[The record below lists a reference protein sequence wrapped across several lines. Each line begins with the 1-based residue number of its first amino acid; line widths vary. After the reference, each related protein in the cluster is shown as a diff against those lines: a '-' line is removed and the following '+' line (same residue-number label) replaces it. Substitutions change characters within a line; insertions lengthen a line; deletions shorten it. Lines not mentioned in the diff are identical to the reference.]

1 MTLSLQGR
9 HKKAAHA
16 VKKLYENLLNA
27 SIDPACIAEYR
38 TLESY
43 LNLPTVDLSFEALS
57 NRFHE
62 HAKLSFLSFKEHHLL
77 PTVTTQDLPSHEPFL
92 PIDIFLD
99 NIRSAHNI
107 GSIVRTTEALRLG
120 SLFFSKGMA
129 LISCKKL
136 QDTAMGTLDKVN
148 IQLTND
154 LSDLKK
160 PLIAIETAKDAISL
174 YDFIFPTSFSLLLGN
189 EEYGLTQNSL
199 SQADYIIKIPLH
211 GFKNSLNVACAFSM
225 IGNEIR
231 RQHAYNKH
239 I

>member
-99 NIRSAHNI
+99 NIQEI
-107 GSIVRTTEALRLG
+107 LR
-120 SLFFSKGMA
+120 A
-129 LISCKKL
+129 
-136 QDTAMGTLDKVN
+136 T
-148 IQLTND
+148 
-154 LSDLKK
+154 
-160 PLIAIETAKDAISL
+160 
-174 YDFIFPTSFSLLLGN
+174 
-189 EEYGLTQNSL
+189 
-199 SQADYIIKIPLH
+199 
-211 GFKNSLNVACAFSM
+211 
-225 IGNEIR
+225 
-231 RQHAYNKH
+231 
-239 I
+239 